1 MEKYRCPG
9 CAGDMQFDP
18 AAGLLKCPRCGH
30 TQAPPETAAAP
41 APGAHPLDE
50 FLAKTGTDHLS
61 AMSQQA
67 LQVNCEGC
75 GSVVSFQPPEVAGA
89 CPFCGSNIV
98 AQPQAADPLIAPD
111 GVLPAKVSKT
121 DAQAEVR
128 RWIESRWFAPGGLK
142 RLARQ
147 DSVSG
152 VYLPFWS
159 YAADTFSQYTGER
172 GEPYWETE
180 TYTETDDNGNSVE
193 RTRQVQRIAWY
204 PAAGQVSRRFADV
217 LVAASKAVARN
228 KLEALEPWDLEKL
241 CAYDPTYL
249 AGYKA
254 QRYQIELAAGFDHA
268 KELMAPA
275 IHGDVCRDIG
285 GAQQRVIS
293 VDTAYQNSTFRH
305 LLLPVWIGAYRF
317 QNKVFQVVVNA
328 RTGEVQGE
336 RPYSVGK
343 IALLVAAI
351 LIVIILLVVL
361 GRHR

>member
-1 MEKYRCPG
+1 MDAYRCPG

-30 TQAPPETAAAP
+30 TEALPQTTAAP
-41 APGAHPLDE
+41 AAHPLDE

-61 AMSQQA
+61 PMSQQA
-67 LQVNCEGC
+67 LQVNCDGC
-75 GSVVSFQPPEVAGA
+75 GSVVTFQPPEVAGV

-98 AQPQAADPLIAPD
+98 AQPKAADPLIAPD
-111 GVLPAKVSKT
+111 GLLPAKVAKA
-121 DAQAEVR
+121 DAQTEVR
-128 RWIESRWFAPGGLK
+128 RWIDSRWFAPGGLK

-147 DSVSG
+147 DSICG

-159 YAADTFSQYTGER
+159 YGADTISQYTGER
-172 GEPYWETE
+172 GEYYWETE
-180 TYTETDDNGNSVE
+180 TYTETDDNGNQVE
-193 RTRQVQRIAWY
+193 RTRQVQRVAWY
-204 PAAGQVSRRFADV
+204 PASGQVSRSFAGV
-217 LVAASKAVARN
+217 LVAASKAVPRN

-241 CAYDPTYL
+241 RAYDPTYL

-254 QRYQIELAAGFDHA
+254 QRYQLELGPGFDQA
-268 KELMAPA
+268 KELMAPT
-275 IHGDVCRDIG
+275 IQGDVRRDIG
-285 GAQQRVIS
+285 GAEQRVIS
-293 VDTAYQNSTFRH
+293 VGTEYRNSTFRH

-317 QNKVFQVVVNA
+317 QSKVFQVVVNA

-343 IALLVAAI
+343 IVLLALAV
-351 LIVIILLVVL
+351 LIVVILLATL

>member
-128 RWIESRWFAPGGLK
+128 RWIESRWFAPGGLRYLCRGASSAK
-142 RLARQ
+142 SRLSLQSTFERIDTHQPA
-147 DSVSG
+147 
-152 VYLPFWS
+152 LPD
-159 YAADTFSQYTGER
+159 AE
-172 GEPYWETE
+172 
-180 TYTETDDNGNSVE
+180 
-193 RTRQVQRIAWY
+193 
-204 PAAGQVSRRFADV
+204 AAGNFTAHRR
-217 LVAASKAVARN
+217 
-228 KLEALEPWDLEKL
+228 
-241 CAYDPTYL
+241 
-249 AGYKA
+249 
-254 QRYQIELAAGFDHA
+254 I
-268 KELMAPA
+268 
-275 IHGDVCRDIG
+275 
-285 GAQQRVIS
+285 
-293 VDTAYQNSTFRH
+293 
-305 LLLPVWIGAYRF
+305 
-317 QNKVFQVVVNA
+317 
-328 RTGEVQGE
+328 
-336 RPYSVGK
+336 VGR
-343 IALLVAAI
+343 IF
-351 LIVIILLVVL
+351 
-361 GRHR
+361 